1 MACNPKRNRFF
12 RVGGRGGDVG
22 WPSEEGQIEHYKPSY
37 ADSDMTGNCGAAERT
52 DKAAENL

>member
-1 MACNPKRNRFF
+1 MQPEAESFF
-12 RVGGRGGDVG
+12 QSRRGGDVG
-22 WPSEEGQIEHYKPSY
+22 WPSEEGQIENYKPSY